1 MIITLKGAD
10 FSANNIGTLSS
21 WTVSRVLGTGATY
34 SGVSSVDKGAS
45 FTATVTISD
54 GYELGSA
61 GVTVTMGGV
70 TQSSAYSISGSTIT
84 ISIAS
89 VAGNVVIK
97 VPTKNVS
104 SGEEDSGGSSG
115 YTLTINPTPST
126 ATVTL
131 AAAGH
136 SLVSGT
142 GSQSIT
148 VPSGTLVTYMVSTS
162 NYATQND
169 DITVTA
175 TTSKNISLTAYGSSK
190 TTIPLIWYPQEYY
203 FSSIGSQSYSSTQ
216 GTPLNRS
223 TSSNANTS
231 NHKFFWA
238 TQLFTKENLPNG
250 SVITVASGYQ
260 YRPDGAKDMLAI
272 NTTSVRPSNVTTAS
286 VTVDDS
292 WWGDFPIRGFNISST
307 SDSDLSSLS
316 ESDMNN
322 IFSIILP

>member
-10 FSANNIGTLSS
+10 FSSINIGSLSS
-21 WTVSRVLGTGATY
+21 WTVSRVLGTGAAY

-45 FTATVTISD
+45 FSATVTIAE

-70 TQSSAYSISGSTIT
+70 TQSSAYSISGNTIT
-84 ISIAS
+84 INIGS
-89 VAGNVVIK
+89 VTGNVVIR
-97 VPTKNVS
+97 VSTKNTS
-104 SGEEDSGGSSG
+104 SGEEDSGESGG

-131 AAAGH
+131 AAAGY

-142 GSQSIT
+142 GSQSIS
-148 VPSGTLVTYMVSTS
+148 VSSGTLVTYMVSTS
-162 NYATQND
+162 GYVTQND
-169 DITVTA
+169 AITVTA
-175 TTSKNISLTAYGSSK
+175 ATSKNISLTAYGDSG
-190 TTIPLIWYPQEYY
+190 TTIPLVWYPQEYY
-203 FSSIGSQSYSSTQ
+203 FSAIGSQSYSSTQ

-231 NHKFFWA
+231 NHKNFWA

-250 SVITVASGYQ
+250 SIITVTSGYQ
-260 YRPDGAKDMLAI
+260 YRPDGAKDMLTA
-272 NTTSVRPSNVTTAS
+272 NTASARPANVTTAS
-286 VTVDDS
+286 VIVDDS

-307 SDSDLSSLS
+307 SSSDLSSLS
-316 ESDMNN
+316 ESDMNG
-322 IFSIILP
+322 IFSITLP